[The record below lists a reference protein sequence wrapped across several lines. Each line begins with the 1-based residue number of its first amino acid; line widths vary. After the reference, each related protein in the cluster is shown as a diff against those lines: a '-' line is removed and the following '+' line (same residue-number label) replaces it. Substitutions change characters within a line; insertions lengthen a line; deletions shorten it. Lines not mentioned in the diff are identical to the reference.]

1 MGGTKEYNT
10 RTGRTVGQAF
20 DNLRE
25 ELLEE
30 NGHDY
35 YAGHQGNNELDTS
48 TIFKSEKDL
57 EKWMQKQEHN
67 GTYYKGTS
75 FAYEI
80 VSPRPNTNKIK
91 TQVNSFP
98 NKGTRKWE
106 TVYVGVA
113 NGYGGIQDIQIM
125 EIKQADAIGEKT
137 SRGQLKTNR
146 SKTGAEVGWAA
157 ASAIPVGGL
166 IVRGARAA
174 KAAGE
179 GIKKLTGATVKK
191 KVAKK
196 AADAAKKTADAAQ
209 KKATEDK
216 LQKLKT

>member
-1 MGGTKEYNT
+1 MGGVKEYNT

-125 EIKQADAIGEKT
+125 EIKQADAIAKARAYVEKNPGVSIKIQIGKRLIGEDV
-137 SRGQLKTNR
+137 LC
-146 SKTGAEVGWAA
+146 AEVTYKPSTTERKGKWGFIGWC
-157 ASAIPVGGL
+157 SC
-166 IVRGARAA
+166 
-174 KAAGE
+174 
-179 GIKKLTGATVKK
+179 
-191 KVAKK
+191 
-196 AADAAKKTADAAQ
+196 
-209 KKATEDK
+209 
-216 LQKLKT
+216 

>member
-30 NGHDY
+30 HGHDY
-35 YAGHQGNNELDTS
+35 YAGHQGNNELDTRK
-48 TIFKSEKDL
+48 IFKSEKEL
-57 EKWMQKQEHN
+57 NKWMQKQENN

-80 VSPRPNTNKIK
+80 VTPKSNTNKTK
-91 TQVNSFP
+91 TQVNRFP

-113 NGYGGIQDIQIM
+113 DGYGGIQDVQII
-125 EIKQADAIGEKT
+125 ETKQADAIAKARAYVEKNPDVSIKIQIGKRLIGEDV
-137 SRGQLKTNR
+137 LC
-146 SKTGAEVGWAA
+146 AEVTYKPSTTERKGKWGFIGWC
-157 ASAIPVGGL
+157 SC
-166 IVRGARAA
+166 
-174 KAAGE
+174 
-179 GIKKLTGATVKK
+179 
-191 KVAKK
+191 
-196 AADAAKKTADAAQ
+196 
-209 KKATEDK
+209 
-216 LQKLKT
+216 